1 MVKRLTL
8 IRHAKSSWE
17 DHDISDFDR
26 PLAPRGIKATP
37 KIAQYLLSENLYPDL
52 VLCSPAR
59 RTKETLAR
67 LQRVLTTAVTVNY
80 DRSIYSAG
88 MGEGILNLLKT
99 TEPAEDHIWVI
110 GHNPAIQELSLG
122 LVNWGEDQAQTRARI
137 LRKFSTA
144 GVCSMTFETD
154 SWSQIGFSKGKI
166 THFMTPKMLDK

>member
-1 MVKRLTL
+1 MKRLTL

-26 PLAPRGIKATP
+26 SLAPRGIKATP
-37 KIAQYLLSENLYPDL
+37 KMAQYLLKEELFPDL
-52 VLCSPAR
+52 VFCSPAR

-67 LQRVLTTAVTVNY
+67 LQTIITNEVEVNY

-99 TEPAEDHIWVI
+99 LDPLEDHIWVI

-122 LVNWGEDQAQTRARI
+122 LANWTDDQAVTRSRI

-144 GVCSMTFETD
+144 GVCSMTFDTD
-154 SWSQIGFSKGKI
+154 SWTEIGFSKGYV